1 MHDRTIPLNCRLC
14 GRPVRFD
21 RTEGE
26 TQLCVCQQCG
36 ALALPPDK
44 RLRRV
49 LPSHTLKPQ

>member
-1 MHDRTIPLNCRLC
+1 MHDQTILLNCPYC

-26 TQLCVCQQCG
+26 THLHVCQQCG
-36 ALALPPDK
+36 ALALPLDGG
-44 RLRRV
+44 LRRV